1 MSLGPLVPRSNDPR
15 SDVPRNDGLRE
26 LQPGEPAEFL
36 RPIGST
42 VSNVPPSQE
51 STMREYLRALIK
63 RKWLVIGVVTGIFMA
78 VAVASLR
85 QTPIYEAAR
94 QIVINKADSNLIPFN
109 ASVPVGG
116 YYHL

>member
-42 VSNVPPSQE
+42 LYNVPTSQE
-51 STMREYLRALIK
+51 STMREYLRVLIK
-63 RKWLVIGVVTGIFMA
+63 RKWMVIGVVVGIFMA

-85 QTPIYEAAR
+85 QTPIYEAAS
-94 QIVINKADSNLIPFN
+94 QIVINKADSNLITFKD
-109 ASVPVGG
+109 SVPCKSSGN
-116 YYHL
+116 